1 MSGAG
6 VGNMLTLYPNVTI
19 QLSDGVYVALP
30 IATGSSAATG
40 IPSLPAAASISSI
53 PLLSPSLHLHGS
65 SSTSV
70 TTSPATTLATA
81 ATAAGPYL
89 PSLATL
95 LATPLSL
102 PGPSTPLASPL
113 ILSPALPPVPAK
125 VVDKAHKGAFIDF
138 KEFLVDNTL
147 LLQRIQELSQA
158 GAIPAA
164 AQPLLSGSRMREVSD
179 PLTWVSCFLAFM
191 AAKIDHEE
199 TRRLAAYGMIIM
211 QLVRKHGGNGW
222 RLYDKQFR
230 LQQAAGAGLS
240 WVEINPSLLAATV
253 LGQPSDRGCRPCLL
267 CLAPDHTREDCALVS
282 LEYQRPSPFLPAL
295 RPPSYSPVH
304 PGVQPPTAPLV
315 RAIAL
320 TATVVVIV
328 SAAGLSTS
336 AQGAPCRATQNRA
349 ARKPEGDLEVAIRR
363 QGPADRCRASPGQD
377 QTNGPDLGNL

>member
-1 MSGAG
+1 
-6 VGNMLTLYPNVTI
+6 MLTLYPNVTI

-53 PLLSPSLHLHGS
+53 PLLSPSLHLPGS

-253 LGQPSDRGCRPCLL
+253 LGQPSDRGCRPCPL
-267 CLAPDHTREDCALVS
+267 CLAPDHTREDCALAS

-295 RPPSYSPVH
+295 RPPSYSPRPSRRPAPYRTSGVCYRFNSH
-304 PGVQPPTAPLV
+304 SGCHSVSCRFEHVCSGCSLPGHSEPSCPEARGRPRGRHSETRPSGSVQ
-315 RAIAL
+315 
-320 TATVVVIV
+320 
-328 SAAGLSTS
+328 G
-336 AQGAPCRATQNRA
+336 
-349 ARKPEGDLEVAIRR
+349 KPG
-363 QGPADRCRASPGQD
+363 S
-377 QTNGPDLGNL
+377 GPDKRP